1 MNQSLSIAIC
11 QMKVENSKEENL
23 KKAGEMVR
31 TAAGNDAELIVLPEV
46 FNSPYQS
53 DLFPLYAESYPGPST
68 LFLSQLARENKVCIV
83 GGSIIEKDSEDKLYN
98 TSYVFDP
105 AGKLIGKHRKMHLF
119 DVNMPGKISFF
130 ESDTLN
136 PGNQLTLVRFKSI
149 TFGLLICYDIRFPEL
164 SRTLVLEGADLLVVP
179 AAFNMTSG
187 PLFWELMMRARA
199 VDQQV
204 HLLAA
209 APARNLKASYHAW
222 GHSLVVN
229 PWGQILHQADETEQ
243 ILYAHLDFSV
253 NEQVRREVPVL
264 QHRRHDIYQI
274 QYPEPVRISVDSD
287 KLEGAE
293 K

>member
-1 MNQSLSIAIC
+1 MIF
-11 QMKVENSKEENL
+11 
-23 KKAGEMVR
+23 
-31 TAAGNDAELIVLPEV
+31 D
-46 FNSPYQS
+46 
-53 DLFPLYAESYPGPST
+53 FPNYP
-68 LFLSQLARENKVCIV
+68 V
-83 GGSIIEKDSEDKLYN
+83 
-98 TSYVFDP
+98 
-105 AGKLIGKHRKMHLF
+105 
-119 DVNMPGKISFF
+119 
-130 ESDTLN
+130 
-136 PGNQLTLVRFKSI
+136 
-149 TFGLLICYDIRFPEL
+149 
-164 SRTLVLEGADLLVVP
+164 TLVLEGADLLVVP

-209 APARNLKASYHAW
+209 APARNLEASYHAW

-274 QYPEPVRISVDSD
+274 QYPEPVRMSMDS
-287 KLEGAE
+287 KELEE
-293 K
+293 TER